1 MQQVNWLDEREA
13 RAWRGLQEM
22 AMRLDGELAR
32 RLAAESDLSHTDYAV
47 LVALTDQV
55 DGRVRLYELGE
66 LLGWEKSRL
75 SHHLKRMERRGLV
88 AKQPCDDDRRG
99 AYVVVTPAGRREIEA
114 AAPSHVDDVR
124 ELFLDHLA
132 PDQLEVVAD
141 VAEKVLAALRASP
154 PPAS

>member
-1 MQQVNWLDEREA
+1 
-13 RAWRGLQEM
+13 
-22 AMRLDGELAR
+22 MRVDGELAR

-47 LVALTDQV
+47 LVTLTDRV

-88 AKQPCDDDRRG
+88 AKEPCDDDRRG

-114 AAPSHVDDVR
+114 AAPGHVDDVR
-124 ELFLDHLA
+124 QLFLDHLS
-132 PDQLEVVAD
+132 PDQLDTLAE
-141 VAEKVLAALRASP
+141 VAEKVLGALRASP
-154 PPAS
+154 STAS